1 MRLRAAGSVMGTA
14 MLRKSLLFCRIL
26 LLWLCACS
34 IPPAIDQT
42 GMVTPRVEPPTIP
55 TATPDCQPAAGVTLQ
70 VWRGDDTKVMLRAT
84 GLQPGE
90 NPFVFYSTATVAGGM
105 RGESSNFAKG
115 ADEHGEFTIDL
126 PGLQPVQ
133 GQSKVT
139 WDIRLIHR
147 RGVACASITLP

>member
-1 MRLRAAGSVMGTA
+1 

-26 LLWLCACS
+26 LLWLSACS

-42 GMVTPRVEPPTIP
+42 DMVTPRVEPPTIT
-55 TATPDCQPAAGVTLQ
+55 TATPDCQPAAGVMLQ
-70 VWRGDDTKVMLRAT
+70 VWRGGGTKVMLHAT

-90 NPFVFYSTATVAGGM
+90 NPFVFYSTATGAGSM
-105 RGESSNFAKG
+105 RGEAWNFAKG

-139 WDIRLIHR
+139 WDIRLVHQ

>member
-55 TATPDCQPAAGVTLQ
+55 TATPDCQPAAGVTLHSLYAAAWESDMPNVTDSRFVNPRLVGPTEFDDLEDLEVALVARKDLATLLDNGQ
-70 VWRGDDTKVMLRAT
+70 VTHALVVSALETYLRRF
-84 GLQPGE
+84 PS
-90 NPFVFYSTATVAGGM
+90 ST
-105 RGESSNFAKG
+105 SS
-115 ADEHGEFTIDL
+115 
-126 PGLQPVQ
+126 P
-133 GQSKVT
+133 S
-139 WDIRLIHR
+139 
-147 RGVACASITLP
+147 